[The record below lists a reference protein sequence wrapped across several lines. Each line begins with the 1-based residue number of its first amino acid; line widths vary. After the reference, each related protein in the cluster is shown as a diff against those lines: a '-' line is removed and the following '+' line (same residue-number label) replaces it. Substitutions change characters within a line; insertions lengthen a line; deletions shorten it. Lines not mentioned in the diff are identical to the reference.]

1 MYKAYKFR
9 LYPSD
14 NQKKLINKTYGCTRF
29 IYNHFLNKCKEEKFI
44 KAYDMCK
51 ELKEL
56 ESETINSNK
65 NFNFYSF
72 VLMLKFV
79 IIC

>member
-9 LYPSD
+9 LYPND
-14 NQKKLINKTYGCTRF
+14 NQKMLINKTFGCTRF
-29 IYNHFLNKCKEEKFI
+29 IYNHFLNKCKGEKFI

-56 ESETINSNK
+56 ESATINSNK

>member
-56 ESETINSNK
+56 ESVTINSNK